1 MACPLSV
8 NEKAGACGWQATP
21 ANRKESSEIMI
32 RKNIDQANKELQAG
46 NGGEMS
52 RRRDISNSPLPPAR
66 QRIKLLVKAV
76 QGRFLYAY
84 CDRDDIDILFV
95 NEPDTSPENALL
107 GEVLLDQALP
117 PVYRELH
124 VQGRIRGVGE
134 AQRIDVNDV
143 SATAANVELY
153 DALALNRP
161 ASERIRGVEALRAGL
176 GVSR

>member
-1 MACPLSV
+1 V
-8 NEKAGACGWQATP
+8 
-21 ANRKESSEIMI
+21 
-32 RKNIDQANKELQAG
+32 
-46 NGGEMS
+46 
-52 RRRDISNSPLPPAR
+52 R
-66 QRIKLLVKAV
+66 QRIKVLVKAV

-134 AQRIDVNDV
+134 AQHVTANDV
-143 SATAANVELY
+143 ALTAAAAELY
-153 DALALNRP
+153 DALALSRP

>member
-1 MACPLSV
+1 
-8 NEKAGACGWQATP
+8 
-21 ANRKESSEIMI
+21 MI
-32 RKNIDQANKELQAG
+32 RKPIEEANRELQAG
-46 NGGEMS
+46 NGKGIS
-52 RRRDISNSPLPPAR
+52 RQRDVSNSPLPPTR

-161 ASERIRGVEALRAGL
+161 ASERIRGDEALRAGL